1 MTFSQKYMTL
11 YTYHLPIIRIIIL
24 TGVNLSYR
32 FANTLGDLIPTA
44 QGRWWPGKD
53 IHSKNHK

>member
-32 FANTLGDLIPTA
+32 FANNLGDLIQTQ
-44 QGRWWPGKD
+44 QGPLWPGKD
-53 IHSKNHK
+53 IHSKNLK